1 MDFEK
6 EINNWLNTV
15 QDISDLSLS
24 EKEEITNEGAKVF
37 QKELEEVTREKHYS
51 NKKDLKYGHMA
62 DGLSIQFTN
71 ADGRKNGVAIVGWK
85 NNYHAENARRLN
97 DGTKK
102 IKADHF
108 VTNLQNSDEVK
119 QKVFKAEKEIYDQ
132 IIERRGNAINN

>member
-15 QDISDLSLS
+15 QNISDLSLS

-37 QKELEEVTREKHYS
+37 QKELAETTKRLHYS
-51 NKKDLKYGHMA
+51 KKENLPKGHMA
-62 DGLSIQFTN
+62 DNVIVEKGE
-71 ADGRKNGVAIVGWK
+71 NGTYLVGFKDFHGVKAMW
-85 NNYHAENARRLN
+85 LN

-132 IIERRGNAINN
+132 IIERRSNAINN

>member
-15 QDISDLSLS
+15 QNISDLSLS

-37 QKELEEVTREKHYS
+37 QKELAETTKRLHYS
-51 NKKDLKYGHMA
+51 DSENPKEGHMA
-62 DGLSIQFTN
+62 DNVIVKKGE
-71 ADGRKNGVAIVGWK
+71 NGTALVGFK
-85 NNYHAENARRLN
+85 GIHALKAMWLN

-132 IIERRGNAINN
+132 IIERRSNAINN

>member
-15 QDISDLSLS
+15 QNISDLSLS
-24 EKEEITNEGAKVF
+24 EKEKITSAGAEVF
-37 QKELEEVTREKHYS
+37 RERLEKETREKHYS
-51 NKKDLKYGHMA
+51 KHKDPICGHMA
-62 DGLSIQFTN
+62 DNITVQTKGN
-71 ADGRKNGVAIVGWK
+71 NGGVATVGWE
-85 NNYHAENARRLN
+85 NHYHANNAMFLN

-119 QKVFKAEKEIYDQ
+119 QKVFEAEKEIYDQ